1 MFADCSFLQHHLRLL
16 VCLTVAVGI
25 DALTAKTTDVD
36 AEEREDGRKEREE
49 RRRATAQPRNAS
61 R

>member
-1 MFADCSFLQHHLRLL
+1 MVVDCSFLQHHLRLL
-16 VCLTVAVGI
+16 VCLTGTMRI
-25 DALTAKTTDVD
+25 DAITAKATDVD
-36 AEEREDGRKEREE
+36 AEEREDGRKERKE